1 MSDTT
6 SPNNNT
12 YYQKPVSKFTRFL
25 WWAAG
30 ADIYFLERSPMQD
43 RVKYAGIGGIVFC
56 TGVLAAFSGGFAFHT
71 IFGPKGEAI
80 EIGALTSLADVLGS
94 SIFGFL
100 WGLIIFN
107 LDRFIVSSTG
117 KGDGTDAITGKE
129 FLQALPRIIIA
140 VILGFAISAPLEIKI
155 LQSEIDAELQKFQEK
170 YVQELNQETDKV
182 ANQQKAILEKRK
194 SEYEFKLGA
203 YAKELKKY
211 DEGIDELVEKRQA
224 EMQDKRAYGEGPVAK
239 AMQRDIDN
247 KKAEREKFVKEKE
260 KDVQALN
267 TQLDKVNKEIDN
279 YETSL
284 REAYAKNKVEAG
296 KYSGLLKRIQISH
309 EVGGIVPWVIFFVL
323 LSIETGPIFFKMMMN
338 KGVYDFMVENHNKK
352 REVENGIWKEDF
364 VYEGKNGLIHME
376 KWKYLEMENAKIEK
390 VRKLEQQEK
399 LNQAAIEAWGKM
411 KMDALQKDPSAFFT
425 EGKNSVRNNNA

>member
-1 MSDTT
+1 MSSSSSNSNDTYT
-6 SPNNNT
+6 H
-12 YYQKPVSKFTRFL
+12 KPVSRFTRFL

-30 ADIYFLERSPMQD
+30 ADSYFLERSPMQD

-71 IFGPKGEAI
+71 IFGPKGEAL
-80 EIGALTSLADVLGS
+80 EIGALTSIADILGS

-117 KGDGTDAITGKE
+117 KGDGTDSITRKE
-129 FLQALPRIIIA
+129 LGQAAPRIIIA

-155 LQSEIDAELQKFQEK
+155 LQSEIDAELQEFQEK
-170 YVQELNQETDKV
+170 YVQELNVETDKV
-182 ANQQKAILEKRK
+182 ANQQKAVLEKRK
-194 SEYEFKLGA
+194 TEYEFKLGV
-203 YAKELKKY
+203 YAKELKKF
-211 DEGIDELVEKRQA
+211 DDGIDDLVQKRQA

-239 AMQRDIDN
+239 AMQKDIDN
-247 KKAEREKFVKEKE
+247 KKEAREKFVKEKE
-260 KDVQALN
+260 KELTAIN
-267 TQLDKVNKEIDN
+267 TQLEKVNSEIDN
-279 YETSL
+279 YETGL
-284 REAYAKNKVEAG
+284 REAYAKNKREAG

-338 KGVYDFMVENHNKK
+338 KGVYDFMVENYNKK

-364 VYEGKNGLIHME
+364 VYEGKDGLIHME
-376 KWKYLEMENAKIEK
+376 KWKYLEMENAKKEK
-390 VRKLEQQEK
+390 VRKLEEQEK
-399 LNQAAIEAWGKM
+399 LNNAAISAWGKM
-411 KMDALQKDPSAFFT
+411 KIESLEKNPADFFT
-425 EGKNSVRNNNA
+425 EGDNSIRNNNA